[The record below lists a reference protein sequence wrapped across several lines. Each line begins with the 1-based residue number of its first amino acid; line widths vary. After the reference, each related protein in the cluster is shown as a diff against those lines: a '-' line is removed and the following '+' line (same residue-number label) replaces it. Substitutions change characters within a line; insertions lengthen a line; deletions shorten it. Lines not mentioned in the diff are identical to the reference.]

1 MSRQRRWW
9 QAIRISPMH
18 IRTQMTLLYMLIF
31 TILICLFGVVFFI
44 NLQSSLDGNV
54 DAELQEQA
62 QDIANGIQ
70 DKAGIVSMRD
80 ASSGWSGLI
89 AAAGDDDSPGNT
101 SPSQASTGTSKI
113 PVLSANIDIG
123 PVVRILDN
131 KGTLVY
137 TSPAFQKL
145 TAPSTSVTAAL
156 QDRPWMG
163 TVTTVDGQQQVRL
176 FSFPL
181 VSDGSVYGIV
191 QVGESLASLGNT
203 LRTALF
209 ELIVIGLGVLLLAVG
224 VSYWLAVRAF
234 APVKKM
240 TSIARRIE
248 AGDLQE
254 RVPVPPGNDELH
266 TLALTFNEMIERLEK
281 DFIRQRRFVSNASH
295 ELRTPVAAIRSM
307 TDVALSQENGAGEA
321 QEDGKAGEAGGIGAS
336 SGEYLATLRDVN
348 AEAERLGLLINDLL
362 TLART
367 DENQLLLE
375 REAVRLDLLA
385 VDVAATTEALASEK
399 GITLEVKAD
408 QPATV
413 DGDEV
418 RLIQVMMNLI
428 DNAIAYTNKGGKVLL
443 SVEVCEGSVYLI
455 VRDSGI
461 GIAQE
466 HLEHIFE
473 RFYRVDAA
481 RSRAA
486 GGSGLGLAIVEWIVR
501 AHDGVISVE
510 SEVGKG
516 ATFTVQLPAWRG
528 KTVFTKFL
536 QIVTDLHEFFILPL
550 YTRWRTAYQD

>member
-1 MSRQRRWW
+1 
-9 QAIRISPMH
+9 MH
-18 IRTQMTLLYMLIF
+18 IRTQMMLLYMLIF
-31 TILICLFGVVFFI
+31 AILICLFGVVFFI
-44 NLQSSLDGNV
+44 NLQSSLDANV
-54 DAELQEQA
+54 DAELQEHA
-62 QDIANGIQ
+62 NDIAIGIRDTGGRLTVQ
-70 DKAGIVSMRD
+70 DVAGVLPGLVDADSENNSPIKAAPTPTST
-80 ASSGWSGLI
+80 
-89 AAAGDDDSPGNT
+89 SPGAGH
-101 SPSQASTGTSKI
+101 S
-113 PVLSANIDIG
+113 LSANVDIG

-137 TSPAFQKL
+137 VSPAFRNL
-145 TAPSTSVTAAL
+145 LVPSMSVSAAL
-156 QDRPWMG
+156 QDHPWKG
-163 TVTTVDGQQQVRL
+163 TVATVDGQQQVRL
-176 FSFPL
+176 YSLPL
-181 VSDGSVYGIV
+181 VIDGSVYGIV
-191 QVGESLASLGNT
+191 QIGESLRSLGNT
-203 LRTALF
+203 LRTALI
-209 ELIVIGLGVLLLAVG
+209 ELIVIGLGVLLLALA
-224 VSYWLAVRAF
+224 VSYWLAMRAF

-281 DFIRQRRFVSNASH
+281 DFIRQRRFVSDASH
-295 ELRTPVAAIRSM
+295 ELRTPVAAIRSL
-307 TDVALSQENGAGEA
+307 TDVALSQENGASG
-321 QEDGKAGEAGGIGAS
+321 AGVS
-336 SGEYLATLRDVN
+336 SDEYVSTLRDVN
-348 AEAERLGLLINDLL
+348 AEAERLGHLINDLL
-362 TLART
+362 ALART

-385 VDVAATTEALASEK
+385 ADVAATTEALASEK

-413 DGDEV
+413 IGDEV

-428 DNAIAYTNKGGKVLL
+428 DNAIAYTNSGGKVVL
-443 SVEVCEGSVYLI
+443 SVAVCERSVYLI

-501 AHDGVISVE
+501 AHNGAISVE
-510 SEVGKG
+510 SQVGKG
-516 ATFTVQLPAWRG
+516 TTFTVQLPLAG
-528 KTVFTKFL
+528 
-536 QIVTDLHEFFILPL
+536 
-550 YTRWRTAYQD
+550 